1 MENRDVSGDVLRA
14 MADAYPQ
21 PVHFGY
27 LGLALGVTSG
37 AMWRALSELRRNA
50 LITIDRSLASNET
63 PFAQIRITG
72 KGLAVTAGIASPSDD
87 AAATLRELEAM
98 TVDRLQQSR
107 EHPALTRIVPAGAR
121 PGTAPERHLDAAA
134 A

>member
-1 MENRDVSGDVLRA
+1 MENRDVSGEVLRA

-37 AMWRALSELRRNA
+37 AMWRALTALRRNA
-50 LITIDRSLASNET
+50 LITVDRSLASNET
-63 PFAQIRITG
+63 PFAQTRITG
-72 KGLAVTAGIASPSDD
+72 KGLAVTAGIADPSDD
-87 AAATLRELEAM
+87 AAATLRELEAV
-98 TVDRLQQSR
+98 TLDRLQHSR
-107 EHPALTRIVPAGAR
+107 EHPPITRIVPAR
-121 PGTAPERHLDAAA
+121 PGAAPERHLDAAA